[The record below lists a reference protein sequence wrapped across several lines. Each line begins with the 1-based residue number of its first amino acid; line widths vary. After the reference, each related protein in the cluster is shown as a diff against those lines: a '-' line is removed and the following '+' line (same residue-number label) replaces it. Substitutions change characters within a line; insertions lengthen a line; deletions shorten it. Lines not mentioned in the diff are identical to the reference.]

1 MPPNIFISIADD
13 RQLDNRR
20 QLQATR
26 RDLRQFMA
34 QALAAA
40 T

>member
-1 MPPNIFISIADD
+1 MPPRTFISIPDD

-26 RDLRQFMA
+26 RGLRQLMA
-34 QALAAA
+34 HALAA
-40 T
+40 TP